1 MWDLLLSLAK
11 ETNGIFATLFVL
23 SVSVNIFQYRLNN
36 SLQEKRLTDWQ
47 TALNLANKLAEGNQ
61 KIQDSVQ
68 IMIQG
73 ISTGIQRLL
82 DKEGLK

>member
-1 MWDLLLSLAK
+1 MWDLLLGLAK

-23 SVSVNIFQYRLNN
+23 SIGVNVFQYRLNN
-36 SLQEKRLTDWQ
+36 ILQEKRLADWQ
-47 TALNLANKLAEGNQ
+47 TALNLANSLAAGNQ

-68 IMIQG
+68 VMIQG
-73 ISTGIQRLL
+73 IATGIQRLL